1 MKFLFACFVAF
12 LVLLVHS
19 LCVVSGKC
27 AREEK
32 QVILDTMDNHDF
44 L

>member
-12 LVLLVHS
+12 LVLLVYS

-27 AREEK
+27 ARAEEK
-32 QVILDTMDNHDF
+32 VLLYNENEH
-44 L
+44 